1 MKEYYHAWNCVF
13 MGLDR
18 PFEKLVKYNSEL
30 KPAWEK
36 LTEKDLRNLRF
47 HEDYIKN
54 FKFFKKTGEPFKEF
68 ENFKNENIK
77 VITIRDINYPP
88 QLLELNKDFSPKI
101 LYVNGNIPNLKR
113 HFIGIVGTRDMTDY
127 GQTVTK
133 RLVQVFNP
141 DDFVVV
147 SGLARGIDTS
157 AHKAAIENNVP
168 TVAVLGFGL
177 KQLPYYQ
184 YEIAQKII
192 RDGAIISEYPP
203 NIKAQKYHFPLRNRI
218 IAGLSKAVVV
228 VEGAVTSGALITAKH
243 AGEQGRDVYAFPGR
257 ITDKSSEGPN
267 KLLLEGAL
275 PINNYEDIYTY
286 LRLTKE
292 KNTLNLNKFSL
303 EQKIIINHLKSGNL
317 TQNELMH
324 KILMP
329 AAKLSASLTELELE
343 NVIEKNRSGKYF
355 LKLQY

>member
-18 PFEKLVKYNSEL
+18 PFEKLIKYHSEL

-47 HEDYIKN
+47 HEDYIEN
-54 FKFFKKTGEPFKEF
+54 FNKFKKTGAPFKEF
-68 ENFKNENIK
+68 ENLSTENIK
-77 VITIRDINYPP
+77 VITIRDGNYPP
-88 QLLELNKDFSPKI
+88 QLREINKDISPKI
-101 LYVNGNIPNLKR
+101 LYLKGNIPNLKR
-113 HFIGIVGTRDMTDY
+113 HFIGIVGTRNMTDY
-127 GQTVTK
+127 GQTITK
-133 RLVQVFNP
+133 KLVQVLSP

-147 SGLARGIDTS
+147 SGLARGVDTS

-168 TVAVLGFGL
+168 TVAVLGFGI
-177 KQLPYYQ
+177 KKLPYYQ
-184 YEIAQKII
+184 DDIAQKII

-203 NIKAQKYHFPLRNRI
+203 NLSAQKYHFPLRNRI
-218 IAGLSKAVVV
+218 ISGLSKAVVV
-228 VEGAVTSGALITAKH
+228 VEGAITSGALITARR

-267 KLLLEGAL
+267 KLLFDGAM
-275 PINNYEDIYTY
+275 PIYNYDDIYTF
-286 LRLTKE
+286 LGLSRKQSP
-292 KNTLNLNKFSL
+292 LNLSRFSF
-303 EQKIIINHLKSGNL
+303 EQKIIIEHLKSGNL

-324 KILMP
+324 KILIP
-329 AAKLSASLTELELE
+329 AAKLSSCLTELELD
-343 NVIEKNRSGKYF
+343 NIIEKNRSGKYF